1 MPLPRRLRGALGT
14 ALTWSVAAA
23 ALHLV
28 VGLFA
33 LAFTTGGS
41 PAVVVRGTAGWAG
54 LGFVAGLAFA
64 GAVLALARHRTLDR
78 LSTRRVALWGFA
90 AGALLPA
97 VSAAV
102 LATAG
107 GLAGRAGGPVAAC
120 LLVAATGLLGAGMA
134 AASLRA
140 ARRGPALPAG
150 RQAGLARP

>member
-23 ALHLV
+23 APHLLVGPSPAACSPARRLRRLRGALGTALTWSVAAAALQRV

-33 LAFTTGGS
+33 LAFTTGGA

-78 LSTRRVALWGFA
+78 LS
-90 AGALLPA
+90 
-97 VSAAV
+97 
-102 LATAG
+102 
-107 GLAGRAGGPVAAC
+107 
-120 LLVAATGLLGAGMA
+120 
-134 AASLRA
+134 
-140 ARRGPALPAG
+140 
-150 RQAGLARP
+150 